1 MAKRLRTD
9 LGSTVSAGAKLFIA
23 APYLWLIGFFL
34 VPFLIVLKISF
45 SETAIAQPPYV
56 PVLDF
61 AAGFRGI
68 RDFVASLSFA
78 NYITIAGD
86 DLYVFSYLKSLK
98 VAAVS
103 TAILLLCGLV
113 VKDILRPG
121 TDVVRAT
128 GEDDPAGG
136 VLAGA
141 PDRPMLRL
149 GLRRLRTANGAPP

>member
-1 MAKRLRTD
+1 MAARRRRRPDGLKARSAMAKRLHMD
-9 LGSTVSAGAKLFIA
+9 LGSTVSAGAKLFVA

-34 VPFLIVLKISF
+34 VPFLIVLKISL

-61 AAGFRGI
+61 TAGLRGI

-98 VAAVS
+98 VAAWCLS
-103 TAILLLCGLV
+103 
-113 VKDILRPG
+113 
-121 TDVVRAT
+121 
-128 GEDDPAGG
+128 
-136 VLAGA
+136 
-141 PDRPMLRL
+141 
-149 GLRRLRTANGAPP
+149 